1 MEEAQASKED
11 DNDGRVSSH
20 PVTTSVI
27 SVCFQPDNCR
37 CVRSSSRLEY
47 STGMA
52 LVKVNDDF
60 HVGKFLALTL
70 HPPRSPLLPM
80 RGSENWETEH
90 RISQEPHF
98 THLLHGTSAPWGD
111 FSFFSFGAGAVG
123 KASRQ
128 RGPVDREGCTGQ
140 PRRHWVKF
148 ELNRQIGVSFALKR
162 ESMSWWQQ
170 TRPRGHWGRRS
181 RNLGSG
187 EQQVGKLKKVD
198 QGGAR

>member
-1 MEEAQASKED
+1 MGQGGADLIWKIPDNFFSVLSYMVCRSSLFLWSQQIFTTLEEAQASKED
-11 DNDGRVSSH
+11 DKYGRVSSH

-27 SVCFQPDNCR
+27 SVCFRPDNCR

-60 HVGKFLALTL
+60 HVGKFLALTP

-111 FSFFSFGAGAVG
+111 FIFSF
-123 KASRQ
+123 
-128 RGPVDREGCTGQ
+128 C
-140 PRRHWVKF
+140 
-148 ELNRQIGVSFALKR
+148 L
-162 ESMSWWQQ
+162 
-170 TRPRGHWGRRS
+170 
-181 RNLGSG
+181 
-187 EQQVGKLKKVD
+187 
-198 QGGAR
+198 